1 MNKIKLI
8 IKEELLSE
16 SKRYILESFKSI
28 SNGDDI
34 NIVLESFLNVKNKL
48 ISEGYN
54 NNEIDTVLEQNDF
67 LSNIAGNLE
76 QGITGGI
83 SNLYNKTNVGKTLT
97 DAGLNMVKDQI
108 VFYLL
113 TTLGVNKKLASL
125 FMPLFGE
132 LDPKILLQPF
142 KSEQACVTYSP
153 QISDKIMKGVIYYMQ
168 SGEQG
173 LGTLGE
179 AVAWDNVAKVGVTN
193 VLGEL
198 ITQSNIGEL
207 ISSKLCKTIW
217 ENGNN

>member
-1 MNKIKLI
+1 MNI
-8 IKEELLSE
+8 
-16 SKRYILESFKSI
+16 
-28 SNGDDI
+28 
-34 NIVLESFLNVKNKL
+34 KNKL

-54 NNEIDTVLEQNDF
+54 NNEIDTVLEQSEF
-67 LSNIAGNLE
+67 LSNIASNLG
-76 QGITGGI
+76 QGITGAA

-108 VFYLL
+108 VYYLL
-113 TTLGVNKKLASL
+113 TTLGVNKKFASFL
-125 FMPLFGE
+125 MPLLGE
-132 LDPKILLQPF
+132 LDPRILLQPF
-142 KSEQACVTYSP
+142 KSEQACMTYSP

-168 SGEQG
+168 SGDQG

-179 AVAWDNVAKVGVTN
+179 AVEWGNVAKVGVTN
-193 VLGEL
+193 VIGEL